1 MPTFH
6 KTALLFSAGLAL
18 TLAACGKPAEPAPEA
33 KAAAPA
39 AEAPTSKAHEHEV
52 IDGVAIEHG
61 WSRPAAA
68 GANSAG
74 YFHIRNGGQS
84 ADLLTGVESPV
95 AGKVELHE
103 SSVKDGVMS
112 MTPITGG
119 VEVAPGADVK
129 LEPGGK
135 HVMFIGLGSALK
147 VGDKVPVTL
156 IFRDAG
162 RVAVELPVQ
171 AAPAGDGMEHH
182 GH

>member
-1 MPTFH
+1 MRTNS
-6 KTALLFSAGLAL
+6 KTRTALLVTAGLAL
-18 TLAACGKPAEPAPEA
+18 ALAACGKPAEPAAET
-33 KAAAPA
+33 KASAPA
-39 AEAPTSKAHEHEV
+39 AAAQHHGHEAV
-52 IDGVAIEHG
+52 DGVAIEHG

-74 YFHIRNGGQS
+74 YFHIRNGGKA
-84 ADLLTGVESPV
+84 ADLLTGVESPI

-112 MTPITGG
+112 MAPITGG

-129 LEPGGK
+129 FEPGGK
-135 HVMFIGLGSALK
+135 HVMFIGLNGGLK

-171 AAPAGDGMEHH
+171 AAPASDGMEHH